1 MNNAGRPLTQLGI
14 RAVFLVWGAP
24 HGTHRSELMG
34 KQLGVG
40 VQHIRFTSK
49 RGKFVAPIKYFFQML
64 MTFVFLVRHR
74 YQLVFVQN
82 PPILAVLPVY
92 FYRLF
97 SKTRFIIDSHTDAL
111 LASWWTWSLPLHRFL
126 SRRAITTIVTND
138 YLQQMVASWN
148 AHAFILTDVPITS
161 SKRRQVRLDEAP
173 FNIVVVSAASCDEPI
188 DQVLEAAR
196 NLPDMNFYITGN
208 YHTNSWQDIVK
219 SAPANVHFTGYV
231 PDEEFYG
238 LLEAAQAVMCLTTE
252 NHTFQSGASEALW
265 LGKPIITS
273 DWPILQRYFSQG
285 TIHVDNTAESIR
297 RAVITMRDDLPMFEA
312 RIRALQ
318 EERRREWQQKAEA
331 LTCLIQQAMS

>member
-1 MNNAGRPLTQLGI
+1 MDVEHVHLI
-14 RAVFLVWGAP
+14 
-24 HGTHRSELMG
+24 
-34 KQLGVG
+34 
-40 VQHIRFTSK
+40 SK
-49 RGKFVAPIKYFFQML
+49 RGILYALLKYPVQAIKTLFV
-64 MTFVFLVRHR
+64 LVQRR
-74 YQLVFVQN
+74 PQVVFVQN
-82 PPILAVLPVY
+82 PPIFATLVVY
-92 FYRLF
+92 LWGLTTGAKY
-97 SKTRFIIDSHTDAL
+97 IIDSHSCAL
-111 LASWWTWSLPLHRFL
+111 LAPWWAWLMPLHRFL

-273 DWPILQRYFSQG
+273 DWPILQRYFSEG